1 MFLVSSGIYRKSA
14 KFFES
19 SNWLVLSPGAAPG
32 MQRWITFVAV
42 AMPAAAAA
50 RTSRVEEWKCMSYFG
65 RMWTSFQVDNIR
77 VSQYGYIRIW
87 EFEDDPNIPITRI
100 GGRSLCFVDDI
111 LGYSAP
117 FIIDEGTDQIRSTH
131 VSSRVITRFN
141 VTYQRFV
148 SNTLALI
155 R

>member
-1 MFLVSSGIYRKSA
+1 MFLVSSGIYRKLA

-19 SNWLVLSPGAAPG
+19 SSWLVLSRGAAPG

-50 RTSRVEEWKCMSYFG
+50 RTSRAEELKCMSYSG

-87 EFEDDPNIPITRI
+87 EFEDDPNIPVTRN
-100 GGRSLCFVDDI
+100 GRSLCFVDDI

-117 FIIDEGTDQIRSTH
+117 FIKDEGTDQIRSTH
-131 VSSRVITRFN
+131 VFSRFITRFN